1 MTSNYQ
7 RTKAWLQACGK
18 EQTPENLSVQI
29 GVHLEEFCEL
39 LATLRSDSEGY
50 GKLLERTRTDLEW
63 FAGKLKRREQFVYIP
78 IHMRTDALDAL
89 CDSEVTGNGVAYLAG
104 FDKDAADQEVLAS
117 NESKLEDGKAVILE
131 GGKIGK
137 GKDYKA
143 PDLRGF
149 V

>member
-1 MTSNYQ
+1 MTNYQ
-7 RTKAWLQACGK
+7 RTANWLKACGK
-18 EQTPENLSVQI
+18 EPTIDNLSVQI

-39 LATLRSDSEGY
+39 LACLRSDSEGY

-63 FAGKLKRREQFVYIP
+63 YAGKLKRREQFAYIP
-78 IHMRTDALDAL
+78 IHLRTDALDAL

-143 PDLRGF
+143 PNLRGF

>member
-1 MTSNYQ
+1 MTNYQ
-7 RTKAWLQACGK
+7 RTANWLKACGK
-18 EQTPENLSVQI
+18 EPTIDNLSVQI

-39 LATLRSDSEGY
+39 LACLRSDSEGY

-78 IHMRTDALDAL
+78 IHLRTDALDAL

-117 NESKLEDGKAVILE
+117 NESKLEDGKPVILP

-137 GKDYKA
+137 GAQYKA
-143 PDLRGF
+143 PELRGF

>member
-1 MTSNYQ
+1 MTTNFQ
-7 RTKAWLQACGK
+7 RTKAWLKACGK
-18 EQTPENLSVQI
+18 EPTIDNLSVQI

-39 LATLRSDSEGY
+39 LACLRSDSEGY
-50 GKLLERTRTDLEW
+50 GKLLERTRTDLDW
-63 FAGKLKRREQFVYIP
+63 YAGKLKRREQFVYIP
-78 IHMRTDALDAL
+78 IHLRTDALDAI
-89 CDSEVTGNGVAYLAG
+89 CDSEVTGNGIAYLAG

-143 PDLRGF
+143 PNLRGF

>member
-1 MTSNYQ
+1 MTNYE
-7 RTKAWLQACGK
+7 RTANWLKACGK
-18 EQTPENLSVQI
+18 EQTIENLSVQI
-29 GVHLEEFCEL
+29 GVHLEEFCEF
-39 LATLRSDSEGY
+39 LACLRSDSEGY

-63 FAGKLKRREQFVYIP
+63 FAGKLKRREQFAYIP
-78 IHMRTDALDAL
+78 IHLRVDALDAL

-143 PDLRGF
+143 PNLRGF

>member
-1 MTSNYQ
+1 MTNYQ
-7 RTKAWLQACGK
+7 RTANWLKACGK
-18 EQTPENLSVQI
+18 EPTIENLSVQI

-39 LATLRSDSEGY
+39 LACLRSDSEGY

-78 IHMRTDALDAL
+78 IHLRVDALDAL
-89 CDSEVTGNGVAYLAG
+89 CDTEVTGNGVAYLAQ
-104 FDKDAADQEVLAS
+104 FDKDAADQAVLAS
-117 NESKLEDGKAVILE
+117 NESKLEDGKPVILE

-143 PDLRGF
+143 PNLREF